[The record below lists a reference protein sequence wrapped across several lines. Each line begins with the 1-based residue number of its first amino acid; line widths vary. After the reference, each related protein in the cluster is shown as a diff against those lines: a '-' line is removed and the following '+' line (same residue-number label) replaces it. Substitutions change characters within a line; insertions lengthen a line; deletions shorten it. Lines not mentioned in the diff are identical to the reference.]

1 MKVILTGAGGYMGKV
16 VTDLAKA
23 EGVEIIAGVDLRPFE
38 APYPIYASIADV
50 PEKPDVVIDFSHP
63 SALPSLLA
71 YSRITKVPVIFCTT
85 GYSADELNEIKKLSE
100 TMPVFRSG
108 NMSLGIN
115 LLEAL
120 VKKAAAVLKGF
131 DVEILEMHHHRKIDA
146 PSGTAKM
153 LLEAVQ
159 SVEPDR
165 YPVYDRHAEKH
176 ARDPREVGMHAL
188 RGGTVVGEHQ
198 VYFAGENEVV
208 TLSHSAEKRDV
219 FAVGALRAASF
230 MAGVT
235 KPGLYTMQDVIGN
248 MI

>member
-16 VTDLAKA
+16 VTDLAA
-23 EGVEIIAGVDLRPFE
+23 TQDVEIIAGVDLRSFE
-38 APYPIYASIADV
+38 APYPLYTSIADV

-63 SALPSLLA
+63 SALPSLIS
-71 YSRITKVPVIFCTT
+71 YSRATRVPVIFCTT
-85 GYSADELNEIKKLSE
+85 GYNADEIAQIKELSK

-131 DVEILEMHHHRKIDA
+131 DIEILEMHHHRKIDA

-159 SVEPDR
+159 SVSPDY

-176 ARDPREVGMHAL
+176 ARDPKEVGMHAL
-188 RGGTVVGEHQ
+188 RGGT
-198 VYFAGENEVV
+198 
-208 TLSHSAEKRDV
+208 
-219 FAVGALRAASF
+219 
-230 MAGVT
+230 
-235 KPGLYTMQDVIGN
+235 
-248 MI
+248 

>member
-1 MKVILTGAGGYMGKV
+1 MKIILTGAGGYMGKV
-16 VTDLAKA
+16 VSDLADSYGA
-23 EGVEIIAGVDLRPFE
+23 EIIAGVDLRSFE
-38 APYPIYASIADV
+38 ASYPIYSSISDV
-50 PEKPDVVIDFSHP
+50 PERPDVVIDFSHP

-71 YSRITKVPVIFCTT
+71 YSRIAKVPVIFCTT
-85 GYSADELNEIKKLSE
+85 GYTAEELSEIQKLSE
-100 TMPVFRSG
+100 SMPVFRSG

-131 DVEILEMHHHRKIDA
+131 DVEILEMHHHRKVDA

-159 SVEPDR
+159 SSVPDC
-165 YPVYDRHAEKH
+165 YPIYDRHNEKH
-176 ARDPREVGMHAL
+176 PRDPREVGMHSL

-219 FAVGALRAASF
+219 FAVGALRAAAF
-230 MAGVT
+230 MVQVT
-235 KPGLYTMQDVIGN
+235 APGLYTMQDVIGN